1 MHILVFK
8 YYVTNTLNTK
18 ETVPTASSVIDNNI
32 YTLSVLLY
40 APFIVKLTT
49 LQIVVPPPGE
59 YIRIHCWG
67 LLSLRRHVE
76 KVERLSEHLNTD

>member
-32 YTLSVLLY
+32 YTLSESLY
-40 APFIVKLTT
+40 APAIVKLTT

-59 YIRIHCWG
+59 YIRLPCWG
-67 LLSLRRHVE
+67 LISLLALVA
-76 KVERLSEHLNTD
+76 KVERLSQHLNTD

>member
-32 YTLSVLLY
+32 YTLSESFY
-40 APFIVKLTT
+40 APAIVKLTT
-49 LQIVVPPPGE
+49 LQIEVPPPGE
-59 YIRIHCWG
+59 YIGLPCWG
-67 LLSLRRHVE
+67 LISLLALVA
-76 KVERLSEHLNTD
+76 KVERLSQHLNTD

>member
-18 ETVPTASSVIDNNI
+18 ETVPTASSVIEINTL
-32 YTLSVLLY
+32 TLSESFY
-40 APFIVKLTT
+40 APAIVKLTT

-59 YIRIHCWG
+59 YIRIPCWG
-67 LLSLRRHVE
+67 LLSLLALVAT
-76 KVERLSEHLNTD
+76 VGPCLNT

>member
-32 YTLSVLLY
+32 YTLSESLY
-40 APFIVKLTT
+40 APAIVKLTT

-59 YIRIHCWG
+59 YIRKRSWW
-67 LLSLRRHVE
+67 LLSLLALVA
-76 KVERLSEHLNTD
+76 KIERLSQHLNTD

>member
-32 YTLSVLLY
+32 YTLSESLY
-40 APFIVKLTT
+40 APAIVKLTT

-59 YIRIHCWG
+59 YIRIPCWG
-67 LLSLRRHVE
+67 LLSLRAHVAT
-76 KVERLSEHLNTD
+76 VEPCMNT